1 MDRKKITSKY
11 KISLIDRIIEK
22 LPEIHVSGYNY
33 CGPNTDLSTRLR
45 CGDPGVNK
53 LDCAC
58 REHDIAYAESIDLK
72 SRCKA
77 DKLLVLKAFKRI
89 FAKDSRIGERFIAML
104 VSGIISIKLLLC
116 KVELCFSSVWICS
129 KSEK

>member
-1 MDRKKITSKY
+1 MDRKRT
-11 KISLIDRIIEK
+11 SLIDRIIEK

-45 CGDPGVNK
+45 CSVPGVNK

-58 REHDIAYAESIDLK
+58 MEHDIAYAKSVDHK

-77 DKLLVLKAFKRI
+77 DQLLVLNAFQRI
-89 FAKDSRIGERFIAML
+89 YAKDSRIGERFIAML
-104 VSGIISIKLLLC
+104 VSGLISIKMLLS
-116 KVELCFSSVWICS
+116 KVELCFRSVWMCS

>member
-1 MDRKKITSKY
+1 MDRN
-11 KISLIDRIIEK
+11 KISLIDRIIGK

-45 CGDPGVNK
+45 CGVPGVNK

-58 REHDIAYAESIDLK
+58 MEHDIAYAESIDLN

-89 FAKDSRIGERFIAML
+89 YAKDSQIGERLIAML
-104 VSGIISIKLLLC
+104 VSGLISIKLLLC
-116 KVELCFSSVWICS
+116 KAELCFRSAGMCS